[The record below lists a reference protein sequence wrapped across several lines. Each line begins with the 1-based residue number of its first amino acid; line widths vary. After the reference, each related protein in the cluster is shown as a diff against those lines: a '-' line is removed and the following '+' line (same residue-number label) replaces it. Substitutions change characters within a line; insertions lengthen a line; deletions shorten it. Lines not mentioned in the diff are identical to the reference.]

1 MSKKRNTGMERA
13 TTLVIEKKIGDIM
26 VAGYPHTYKLTDAFG
41 NYPAITDLEIIS
53 NEDFLKR
60 LSDFKNYVE
69 NIEVGITVNIEEAYR
84 ENLTAC
90 PI

>member
-1 MSKKRNTGMERA
+1 MERA